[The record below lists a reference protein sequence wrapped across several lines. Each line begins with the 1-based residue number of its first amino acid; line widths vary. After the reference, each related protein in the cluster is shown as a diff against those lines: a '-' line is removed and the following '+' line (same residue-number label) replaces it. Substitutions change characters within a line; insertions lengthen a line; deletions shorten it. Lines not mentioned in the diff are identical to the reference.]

1 MEPRQYKLLA
11 EVMMLAG
18 IIAAFFGVV
27 LMYGLSMNTAGAVA
41 LIIGCALCLISLPA
55 FIILMMI
62 TASKE
67 LK

>member
-1 MEPRQYKLLA
+1 
-11 EVMMLAG
+11 MMLVG

-27 LMYGLSMNTAGAVA
+27 LMYGLSMNMAGAVL
-41 LIIGCALCLISLPA
+41 LIVGCALCLISLPA